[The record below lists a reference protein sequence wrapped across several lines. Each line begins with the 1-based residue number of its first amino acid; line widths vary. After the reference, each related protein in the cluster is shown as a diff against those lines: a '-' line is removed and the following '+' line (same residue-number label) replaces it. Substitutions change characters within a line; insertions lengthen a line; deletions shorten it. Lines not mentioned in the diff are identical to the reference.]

1 MDIASVIHFTKV
13 EKMAGDGATVGSNWV
28 RSLSKGKKR
37 RNKREQKNGMNGR
50 VVALRARKPFVFDKL
65 IRDIF
70 LGSVYTRWGS
80 SQCPSSATTVYSG
93 RRVCMEILYIYDI
106 SYYKDQVNND

>member
-1 MDIASVIHFTKV
+1 MDIASSVIHFTKF
-13 EKMAGDGATVGSNWV
+13 EKMAGDGETVGSNWV
-28 RSLSKGKKR
+28 RSLSKEKKEGI
-37 RNKREQKNGMNGR
+37 KEKKKNGMNGR

-93 RRVCMEILYIYDI
+93 MRVCR
-106 SYYKDQVNND
+106 